1 MYCMYAAVYVLDPNR
16 RKELIETYIRKPK
29 YSVQR
34 VQLLCEVG
42 GRAGHTYIHAYIHRY
57 SRLLFNCRR
66 LIDG

>member
-42 GRAGHTYIHAYIHRY
+42 GPAGHTYIHTYIHTVD
-57 SRLLFNCRR
+57 CC
-66 LIDG
+66 LISAG

>member
-42 GRAGHTYIHAYIHRY
+42 GRAGHTYIHIHT
-57 SRLLFNCRR
+57 
-66 LIDG
+66 